1 MSRTPVNKVL
11 ASGVMRRDRDGGMA
25 EVMETAGNAR

>member
-1 MSRTPVNKVL
+1 MSRTPDNEV
-11 ASGVMRRDRDGGMA
+11 SGFRATSGDYDGGMA